1 MLVLGEDARK
11 YGLATSLLERLLSI
25 YQSEHMLPEFKKMVS
40 YLNHCHRCHQE
51 ILNLSA
57 RLFYKTELKI
67 PEDEPP
73 INHPK
78 FPYPLLFV
86 CSSIDE
92 KEKIKSTRNA
102 HEAEVILK
110 NAELVAAKWS
120 KRAWGGQYHLD
131 MCVMSPTRSQ
141 VRNSS
146 HTLIA
151 LSM

>member
-1 MLVLGEDARK
+1 MPPNF
-11 YGLATSLLERLLSI
+11 
-25 YQSEHMLPEFKKMVS
+25 QKMFS

-57 RLFYKTELKI
+57 KLFYKTELKI
-67 PEDEPP
+67 PENEPQ

-92 KEKIKSTRNA
+92 KETIKSTRND
-102 HEAEVILK
+102 HEAEVILDY
-110 NAELVAAKWS
+110 AEEVAANWS

-141 VRNSS
+141 VRFSS
-146 HTLIA
+146 HFNSNKHVFIFSPIECTIKGIKLK
-151 LSM
+151 SNTS